1 MGSHENSG
9 CREEKIRDGQ
19 RDSDRDRLC
28 LEDAVV
34 FIRLPAYSVF
44 SSPPAPPPLYIL
56 YHFSFP
62 AWENSCAAAAIL
74 NYIGQWEIVFVYLLL
89 FYVQNSSLLKQKRQ
103 WESVNISTG
112 HICYYKHTHSCN
124 VFLCYWCGEKQQIMM
139 QTNRTLHAN
148 EPW

>member
-34 FIRLPAYSVF
+34 FILVYLLTLFFPLLLH
-44 SSPPAPPPLYIL
+44 PPPLYIL

-103 WESVNISTG
+103 
-112 HICYYKHTHSCN
+112 
-124 VFLCYWCGEKQQIMM
+124 
-139 QTNRTLHAN
+139 
-148 EPW
+148 